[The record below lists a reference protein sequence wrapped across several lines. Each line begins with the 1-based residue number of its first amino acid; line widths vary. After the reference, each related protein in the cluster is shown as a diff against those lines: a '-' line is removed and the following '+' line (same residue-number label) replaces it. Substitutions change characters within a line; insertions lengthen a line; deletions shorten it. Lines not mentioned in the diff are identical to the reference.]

1 MTQIPSKLQE
11 AFQAHFHEAPVFLVR
26 APGRVNIIGEHTDYN
41 EGYVLPMA
49 IDRAVWIA
57 VRPRSD
63 RRVLVHSLDLHQ
75 NAEFSLDTLKKGKP
89 GWSEYI
95 KGVAW
100 AMLTEALELHG
111 WEGVMAGDV
120 PIGSGLSSS
129 AALEMASARAFA
141 GVSRLEWD
149 PVRMA
154 LFGQKAENQ
163 WVGVQ
168 CGVMDQMVSA
178 AAHRDT
184 ALFLDCRS
192 LAYQHIP
199 LPPQIAVC
207 VLDTGTRR
215 GLVDSAYNERR
226 TQCESAAHFFGVR
239 ALRDVEWEAFQAR
252 SLQLDPLTRRR
263 ARHIISEN
271 ERVLQAVQAM
281 QRADVQ
287 ALGELLDASHAS
299 LRDDFEVSSPALNA
313 IVEIARKLPG
323 CLGARMTGA
332 GFGGCALALVHVEN
346 ALNFSRQA
354 ADEYAGQTGLTPS
367 VFLCRPEEGASLSNA
382 A

>member
-1 MTQIPSKLQE
+1 MTTIPSKLQE
-11 AFQAHFHEAPVFLVR
+11 AFQTRFHASPVFLAR
-26 APGRVNIIGEHTDYN
+26 APGRVNLIGEHTDYN

-49 IDRAVWIA
+49 INRAVWIA

-63 RRVLVHSLDLHQ
+63 RCVLVHSLDLHEQ
-75 NAEFSLDTLKKGKP
+75 AEFSLETLEKGKP

-100 AMLTEALELHG
+100 AMQTESLELHG
-111 WEGVMAGDV
+111 WEGILIGDV

-129 AALEMASARAFA
+129 AALELASARAFA

-149 PVRMA
+149 PTRMA
-154 LFGQKAENQ
+154 LLGQKAENQ

-168 CGVMDQMVSA
+168 CGIMDQMVSA
-178 AAHRDT
+178 AAHRNH

-192 LAYQHIP
+192 LEYQHIP
-199 LPPQIAVC
+199 LPPQLAVC

-226 TQCESAAHFFGVR
+226 TQCESAAQFFGVR
-239 ALRDVEWEAFQAR
+239 ALRDVDQDAFLTR
-252 SLQLDPLTRRR
+252 SAQLDPLTRRR

-271 ERVLQAVQAM
+271 ERVLLAVQAM
-281 QRADVQ
+281 KRDDGE
-287 ALGELLDASHAS
+287 ALGKLLDASHAS
-299 LRDDFEVSSPALNA
+299 LRDDFEVSSPALNT

-332 GFGGCALALVHVEN
+332 GFGGCAIALVRAEN
-346 ALNFSRQA
+346 ALAFSQVVA
-354 ADEYAGQTGLTPS
+354 EEYAGQTGLTPS
-367 VFLCRPEEGASLSNA
+367 VYLSQPEEGASLSYA

>member
-1 MTQIPSKLQE
+1 MTDIPVRVQE
-11 AFQAHFHEAPVFLVR
+11 AFRSRFHEPPTYLAR
-26 APGRVNIIGEHTDYN
+26 APGRVNLIGEHTDYN

-57 VRPRSD
+57 MRPRTD
-63 RRVLVHSLDLHQ
+63 GRVLVHSLDFQ
-75 NAEFSLDTLKKGKP
+75 ESTEFPLTALKKGNP

-95 KGVAW
+95 KGIAW
-100 AMLTEALELHG
+100 AMLAKSFNLHG
-111 WEGVMAGDV
+111 WEGVMAGDI

-129 AALEMASARAFA
+129 AALEMASARAFVE
-141 GVSRLEWD
+141 VSSLKWD
-149 PVRMA
+149 PPAMDLV
-154 LFGQKAENQ
+154 GQKAENQ

-168 CGVMDQMVSA
+168 CGIMDQMVSA
-178 AAHRDT
+178 AARRGH

-192 LAYQHIP
+192 LEYRHVP
-199 LPPQIAVC
+199 LPAQVAVC

-226 TQCESAAHFFGVR
+226 SQCESAAAFFGVK
-239 ALRDVEWEAFQAR
+239 ALRDVSEEEFEAR
-252 SLQLDPLTRRR
+252 GGQLDPLTRRR

-271 ERVLQAVQAM
+271 SRVLQAI
-281 QRADVQ
+281 Q
-287 ALGELLDASHAS
+287 ALERGDVRTLGRLLDSSHAS

-313 IVEIARKLPG
+313 IVAIAQELPG

-332 GFGGCALALVHVEN
+332 GFGGCALALVEVGSAPEFMRKV
-346 ALNFSRQA
+346 AEAYSA
-354 ADEYAGQTGLTPS
+354 EIGLTPS
-367 VFLCRPEEGASLSNA
+367 VYLCHPEEGASLSHA